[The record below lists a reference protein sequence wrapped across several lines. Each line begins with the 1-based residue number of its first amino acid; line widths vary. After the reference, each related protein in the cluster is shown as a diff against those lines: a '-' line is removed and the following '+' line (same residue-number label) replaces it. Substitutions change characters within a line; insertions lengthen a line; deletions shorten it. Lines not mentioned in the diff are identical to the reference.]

1 MPPVALMLLDS
12 LVTSELF
19 QSSMPG
25 GRKIAPTVKPPMT
38 SHCAPKVKTRALSVP
53 PARMVSRNC
62 AGCPDEVWVPDTV
75 LLLL

>member
-1 MPPVALMLLDS
+1 MLPVAPMLVDS

-19 QSSMPG
+19 ESSSPG

-38 SHCAPKVKTRALSVP
+38 SHCAPNVKTRALSVP
-53 PARMVSRNC
+53 LARMVSRNC
-62 AGCPDEVWVPDTV
+62 AGCPEIWVPDTV